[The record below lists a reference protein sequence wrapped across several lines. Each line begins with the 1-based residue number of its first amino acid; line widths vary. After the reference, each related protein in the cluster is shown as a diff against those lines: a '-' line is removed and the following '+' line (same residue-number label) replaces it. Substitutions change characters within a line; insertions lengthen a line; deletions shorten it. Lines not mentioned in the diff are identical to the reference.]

1 MKRVKLH
8 YGCSCK
14 FQITKIIDGKATYN
28 YGLNFNN
35 FEGEIE
41 IDLSETSNSLTEDEN
56 RAKIK
61 AILITPCNG
70 EWSNSGLALRV
81 VSKIYR
87 SYIKEQK
94 YIESGGHYAG

>member
-1 MKRVKLH
+1 MGLAVSFKL
-8 YGCSCK
+8 
-14 FQITKIIDGKATYN
+14 QKIIDGKAIYN

-70 EWSNSGLALRV
+70 VGNGQILVLHLE
-81 VSKIYR
+81 
-87 SYIKEQK
+87 
-94 YIESGGHYAG
+94 

>member
-1 MKRVKLH
+1 MGVAVSFKL
-8 YGCSCK
+8 
-14 FQITKIIDGKATYN
+14 QKIIDGKATYN